1 MEVLNVNSFIG
12 GATLGFLGWIAFTV
26 VDLKTETAVIA
37 VKVDQNH
44 KVLAELWDYYLQERV
59 NDGNLAWVNPQLN
72 LKAASKTQVE

>member
-12 GATLGFLGWIAFTV
+12 GATLGFIGWIAFTV

-72 LKAASKTQVE
+72 LKATSKTQVE